1 MSILENWGTHRVEL
15 ASDKKLLGGGGVSN
29 RKVDAMPE
37 GRAWGEG
44 TWQESLAAIVK
55 NEVGSKSLGLGID
68 P

>member
-1 MSILENWGTHRVEL
+1 MIRSYL
-15 ASDKKLLGGGGVSN
+15 GGGVSN

-44 TWQESLAAIVK
+44 ALQESCAAIVK

>member
-1 MSILENWGTHRVEL
+1 
-15 ASDKKLLGGGGVSN
+15 
-29 RKVDAMPE
+29 MPE

-44 TWQESLAAIVK
+44 ALQESLAAIVK

>member
-1 MSILENWGTHRVEL
+1 MSILENWGTHGVEL
-15 ASDKKLLGGGGVSN
+15 ASDKKLLGGGVSN

-44 TWQESLAAIVK
+44 VWLESLAAIVK